1 MKTNWINSAF
11 KYLKKVYFRNDKR
24 VAAYVVCVA
33 IASGFWFLNALG
45 KTYTEDVTVPVSYVN
60 FPNNKTIASK
70 PAEQFEMRIKARG
83 FTILRQKMSFLFLPL
98 EFNVNEMTRNRMQE
112 SKNSSFA
119 FPARL
124 FYSELSNQLSNEVDI
139 LSMSPDTLFF
149 KFDQM
154 GTKRVKVMPVMNL
167 NLKKQFQIS
176 GEILTNPDSV
186 TVSGAQSSIDTLQF
200 VYTEAILSKNV
211 SQPITTDVK
220 IRRINEIYFNR
231 RSVEVT
237 IPIEEYTEAQQ
248 LVPVE
253 LAEQPIA
260 GRVKLFPSKVK
271 ISYQIGLS
279 RFSQIHP
286 EDFKLTVSYQD
297 IKDGKQRLKISAKT
311 TPAFIYALKI
321 SPEELEYLIEN

>member
-1 MKTNWINSAF
+1 VKINWINRVF

-24 VAAYVVCVA
+24 VAAYLVCVT
-33 IASGFWFLNALG
+33 IATGFWFLNALG
-45 KTYTEDVTVPVSYVN
+45 KTYTEDITVPVSYVN

-70 PAEQFEMRIKARG
+70 PAEQFEMRIKAHG
-83 FTILRQKMSFLFLPL
+83 FTILRQKLSFLFLPL

-112 SKNSSFA
+112 SKKSSFA
-119 FPARL
+119 FPARQ
-124 FYSELSNQLSNEVDI
+124 FYTELSYQLSNEVDI
-139 LSMSPDTLFF
+139 VSMSPDTLFF

-176 GEILTNPDSV
+176 GEILTKPDSV

-200 VYTEAILSKNV
+200 VYTEPIRSKNADQ
-211 SQPITTDVK
+211 SITTDVK
-220 IRRINEIYFNR
+220 IRRITEIYFDR

-248 LVPVE
+248 SVQVV
-253 LAEQPIA
+253 LADQPA
-260 GRVKLFPSKVK
+260 SGHVKLFPSKVK
-271 ISYQIGLS
+271 ISYQVGLS
-279 RFSQIHP
+279 RFSQIDP
-286 EDFKLTVSYQD
+286 EDFKLTVSYND
-297 IKDGKQRLKISAKT
+297 IKDGKQRLKISAET